1 MNEKA
6 FISFVFYLKD
16 DFKNISK
23 LLSNLKDYYLKFNGA
38 YEIIL
43 VDDSSNEEYSKQVT
57 DFAKKEGLNI
67 ILIRLAWD
75 HGLER
80 AMQSG
85 VDLAIGDFIV
95 EVDYPYIGI
104 TDELLSK
111 LFDTSAK
118 GFDVV
123 SVVNKSGSNF
133 SKLFYKILK
142 RYSDLNFEVK
152 SEVVRIVSRRVVNNS
167 YSNSSPFYYRK
178 IKYRST
184 GYPYKY
190 ILINEKGTQ
199 GPKQSILYRIKMA
212 INLLFTFTNIP
223 LIFSA
228 VLSLLFMLVSISV
241 AVYAISIYVMFE
253 TVVEGWTTTMLFLSF
268 GLGGLFLI
276 IALILKYL
284 NMILTF
290 HLHNSAYV
298 PQYIKR
304 MV

>member
-1 MNEKA
+1 MPYWDICIP
-6 FISFVFYLKD
+6 FIKVQ
-16 DFKNISK
+16 
-23 LLSNLKDYYLKFNGA
+23 A
-38 YEIIL
+38 
-43 VDDSSNEEYSKQVT
+43 
-57 DFAKKEGLNI
+57 
-67 ILIRLAWD
+67 
-75 HGLER
+75 
-80 AMQSG
+80 
-85 VDLAIGDFIV
+85 
-95 EVDYPYIGI
+95 
-104 TDELLSK
+104 
-111 LFDTSAK
+111 LF
-118 GFDVV
+118 
-123 SVVNKSGSNF
+123 
-133 SKLFYKILK
+133 LP
-142 RYSDLNFEVK
+142 
-152 SEVVRIVSRRVVNNS
+152 
-167 YSNSSPFYYRK
+167 NSSPFYYRK